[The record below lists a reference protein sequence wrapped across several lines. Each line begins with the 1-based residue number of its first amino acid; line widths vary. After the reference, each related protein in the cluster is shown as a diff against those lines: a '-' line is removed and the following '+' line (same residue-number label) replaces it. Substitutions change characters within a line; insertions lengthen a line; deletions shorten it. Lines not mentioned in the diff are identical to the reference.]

1 MCFFY
6 HFLVSPQVM
15 YHGGCILFARHSFT
29 AAPPILSPIPHK
41 SPLRLCASSGAV
53 WLAFDW
59 LVPPSS
65 SPHFPPR
72 SHPVDFGLQIPF
84 PNFNTPSPS
93 AGNVAYTDNLAAES
107 SASLSPPPRTHS
119 HTGTHSAFTA
129 KGACFPRR
137 LLLELCV
144 KSASSLLPR
153 GGPARAP
160 SLSTPCWIAGSR
172 AAPTVPGEGGGRE
185 RGWGAGRKRW
195 RRSTFWLRAHDLLSV
210 WGPL

>member
-1 MCFFY
+1 MVAYFS
-6 HFLVSPQVM
+6 LV
-15 YHGGCILFARHSFT
+15 
-29 AAPPILSPIPHK
+29 ILSPRLHRSSLQFRINPPCAFVRAPGLFGLP
-41 SPLRLCASSGAV
+41 STGLYLRLLLLTFLHGATQ
-53 WLAFDW
+53 LTLDCK
-59 LVPPSS
+59 S
-65 SPHFPPR
+65 
-72 SHPVDFGLQIPF
+72 PF

-185 RGWGAGRKRW
+185 RGWGAGRKR
-195 RRSTFWLRAHDLLSV
+195 
-210 WGPL
+210 